1 MSKICFW
8 DNEKGCQDERDATP
22 EEQAEIDNRR
32 SSAAD
37 LNRPILAELDRI
49 DAKSIRAIREG
60 DQERIAIWNAQ
71 AAELR
76 TKLVKE

>member
-8 DNEKGCQDERDATP
+8 NTEKGCVDERDATP
-22 EEQAEIDNRR
+22 EEQTDLDNNCPSVAE
-32 SSAAD
+32 

-76 TKLVKE
+76 AKLVKE